1 MREAGP
7 GGDDPRRTGGRPRE
21 PSSRG
26 HREASF
32 GWEAA
37 TLTRVS
43 PADLP
48 PMGQQCHS
56 PFTSSQPPAAP
67 TELVQRLPDHRP
79 GLDHQQPLVASAT
92 LPPPP
97 PPNNLPSSPEPL
109 LTQPLLGQSQLTQSL
124 LAPPPPSS
132 TSPKLPP
139 FSCSSLMFES
149 KNSSIAGEKSDLMS
163 NLGRERMTYG
173 DITHL
178 EKPEPEG
185 IPTLHL
191 ECLLHL

>member
-48 PMGQQCHS
+48 PIGQQCHS

-149 KNSSIAGEKSDLMS
+149 KNSSIAGEKSD
-163 NLGRERMTYG
+163 
-173 DITHL
+173 
-178 EKPEPEG
+178 
-185 IPTLHL
+185 
-191 ECLLHL
+191 